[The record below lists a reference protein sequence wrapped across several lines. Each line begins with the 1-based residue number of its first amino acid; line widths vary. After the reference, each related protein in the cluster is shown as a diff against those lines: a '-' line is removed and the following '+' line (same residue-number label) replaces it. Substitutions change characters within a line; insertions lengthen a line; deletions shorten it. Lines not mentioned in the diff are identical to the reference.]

1 MLVQF
6 FCYTVIMDFALPI
19 TTQQELAKLGIAT
32 VYLFGSRAE
41 GTAHDLS
48 DYDFAL
54 VMEDYQQLPRERLFS
69 DLYQKIYDILSPL
82 CPRTYPND
90 IIDIIFLE
98 QVPLELQSHII
109 RKGKVIMDTD
119 PIARLNLEAM
129 IMLRF
134 ADFAPY
140 RLAMCNTLLARV

>member
-1 MLVQF
+1 
-6 FCYTVIMDFALPI
+6 MDFALP
-19 TTQQELAKLGIAT
+19 TTAQQELAKLGVTA

-140 RLAMCNTLLARV
+140 RLAMRNTLLARI

>member
-1 MLVQF
+1 
-6 FCYTVIMDFALPI
+6 MDFELPVVA
-19 TTQQELAKLGIAT
+19 QQELAKLGVAT

-54 VMEDYQQLPRERLFS
+54 VMKDHQQLPRERLFS
-69 DLYQKIYDILSPL
+69 DLYQKVYDILSPL

-98 QVPLELQSHII
+98 QIPLELQSHII
-109 RKGKVIMDTD
+109 QKGKVIMDTD
-119 PIARLNLEAM
+119 PVSRLNQEAS

-140 RLAMCNTLLARV
+140 RLAMRNTLLARI